1 MTTAQV
7 GIVVVYAFIVA
18 VWPIRLLVLHIILR
32 RQCTTHQSPR
42 YDQQSPPL
50 VSAILPAKDEEAY
63 LALCLESIRKLTYPN
78 LEILVVDDRSTDR
91 TGDIAREIASTDER
105 IRVITIDEL
114 PPGWTG
120 KTHALERASHM
131 AHGQW
136 LLFVDADTIHAP
148 DSLGIVMEYARS
160 QQAVLASL
168 LPELR
173 CESFWERVMQPIAA
187 ITLMQSFPLHK
198 INDNRSKLAFA
209 NGQYILIARQAY
221 DAAGGHKAVR
231 DRFVEDIALAQRVKA
246 LGFPIRAGARSWC
259 RDVSNVRILG
269 TAHQGLEPHLL
280 RRAGSQF
287 MAAHEKTPRSDHLL
301 PDRTAGI
308 GGRLHCLGTGWRT
321 FRDIAYLSE
330 CRPSRLHVLRI
341 SASLSDF
348 NRQRYLLI
356 VVPDRKLHCRSDLDS
371 SYRHVLDRKCH
382 LARNQLRRNCLGAR
396 FWLRQPEMI
405 RFRTSS
411 IHPSRPICESLS
423 PNQNEFLLKLIASA
437 PLFAYKMGK
446 SDGFVSITNLI
457 SEGRFPFPHNRSSVS
472 VLLDLNQGNL
482 FFPWDCIPLTLL
494 D

>member
-7 GIVVVYAFIVA
+7 AIVVVYAFIVA

-32 RQCTTHQSPR
+32 RQCALTHQSPR

-198 INDNRSKLAFA
+198 INDNQSKLAFA

-221 DAAGGHKAVR
+221 DAAGGHQAVR

-246 LGFPIRAGARSWC
+246 LGFPIRVALARGIVTCRMYASLAQLIKGWSRIFYDALGRSSWRLTKKLLDPIIFCQTGQVALAAGFIVLARDGGPFRYRSWLLS
-259 RDVSNVRILG
+259 V
-269 TAHQGLEPHLL
+269 AHHVFMYFVFQ
-280 RRAGSQF
+280 RVYRAAIES
-287 MAAHEKTPRSDHLL
+287 A
-301 PDRTAGI
+301 
-308 GGRLHCLGTGWRT
+308 T
-321 FRDIAYLSE
+321 FSLWYPIA
-330 CRPSRLHVLRI
+330 
-341 SASLSDF
+341 
-348 NRQRYLLI
+348 NLI
-356 VVPDRKLHCRSDLDS
+356 VDLILIRAIGMCLTGNVTWRGTSYAATASVPI
-371 SYRHVLDRKCH
+371 
-382 LARNQLRRNCLGAR
+382 
-396 FWLRQPEMI
+396 WLRQPEMI

-411 IHPSRPICESLS
+411 IHPSRRQLRESLS
-423 PNQNEFLLKLIASA
+423 
-437 PLFAYKMGK
+437 K
-446 SDGFVSITNLI
+446 SK
-457 SEGRFPFPHNRSSVS
+457 
-472 VLLDLNQGNL
+472 
-482 FFPWDCIPLTLL
+482 
-494 D
+494 